1 MLPERDGDPLELTAL
16 EEPQGAVHRLSKRGH
31 VIERNSTIGKLRF
44 KILAPF
50 LSEVPDTLTRA
61 NVDARAHSKSIF
73 DIQLLR
79 GTVYREY
86 GPIAS
91 QLLPDGRHY
100 QSADAEC
107 WHILL
112 ETDGGR
118 VLGCSRYRPVQGG
131 SEQLAACNSALAH
144 SHRYGPLLKSAIEMQ
159 MAQAL
164 KHNVQ
169 FGEAGMWAL
178 RPEVRCSTAAVNIA
192 LMTFVLAEKL
202 GGGLGITTA
211 TTRHHSAAILR
222 RLGGRRLGDLPAYYE
237 PRYGCVIEILHFTL
251 ANLHTQYSLRLA
263 RLKQEIHDVDIIC
276 AAVGD
281 SSRTRVPEF
290 YERGLYAA
298 PGEPATTGAFMPR
311 M

>member
-1 MLPERDGDPLELTAL
+1 MT
-16 EEPQGAVHRLSKRGH
+16 
-31 VIERNSTIGKLRF
+31 ERNSTIGKLRF

-50 LSEVPDTLTRA
+50 LSEVPDTLMRPT
-61 NVDARAHSKSIF
+61 VDPKEHAKSIF

-86 GPIAS
+86 GAIAS

-100 QSADAEC
+100 QSIDIEC

-112 ETDGGR
+112 ETDRGR
-118 VLGCSRYRPVQGG
+118 ILGCSRYRPVQGG
-131 SEQLAACNSALAH
+131 FDQLAACDSALAH

-159 MAQAL
+159 LAHAQR
-164 KHNVQ
+164 HNVQ

-192 LMTFVLAEKL
+192 LMTFVLAETL

-222 RLGGRRLGDLPAYYE
+222 RLGGSRLGDLPAYYE
-237 PRYGCVIEILHFTL
+237 PKYGCVIEVLHFSL
-251 ANLHTQYSLRLA
+251 ANLNAQYTARLA
-263 RLKQEIHDVDIIC
+263 RLKEEVHEVDVIC
-276 AAVGD
+276 AAVNESK
-281 SSRTRVPEF
+281 SSGLSDLYKRRV
-290 YERGLYAA
+290 YA
-298 PGEPATTGAFMPR
+298 PGETATAGALMTR